1 MENITKQIVQKP
13 TVCISSQVGN
23 LVAEETWEQA
33 KIHAHRQLMELLD
46 EEFTFL
52 KCKVGES
59 IRIIILPKITN
70 LAEMAWKVSSKKTP

>member
-33 KIHAHRQLMELLD
+33 KIHAHRQLILMIQAED
-46 EEFTFL
+46 RHFTDF
-52 KCKVGES
+52 KVGES
-59 IRIIILPKITN
+59 INMILPSYTIQIKLDDPI
-70 LAEMAWKVSSKKTP
+70 L